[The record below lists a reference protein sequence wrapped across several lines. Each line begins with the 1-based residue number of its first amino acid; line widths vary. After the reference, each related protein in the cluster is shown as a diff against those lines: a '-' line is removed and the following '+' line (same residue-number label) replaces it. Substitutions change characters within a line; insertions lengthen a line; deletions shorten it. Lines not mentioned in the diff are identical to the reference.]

1 MAKTFVR
8 GPIFYPL
15 QRPTMNDE
23 LSLLYGEPEG
33 DAVFFVADAVGFP
46 VEFHQG
52 RDGPQTQLRGRVPT
66 LRSIFL
72 YSEFKISVV
81 IRLSI

>member
-1 MAKTFVR
+1 MMAKTFVR

-52 RDGPQTQLRGRVPT
+52 RDGPQTQAVAAENAFRAAGPG
-66 LRSIFL
+66 
-72 YSEFKISVV
+72 
-81 IRLSI
+81 

>member
-1 MAKTFVR
+1 MGPRMMAKTFVR
-8 GPIFYPL
+8 GPIFIPYID

-33 DAVFFVADAVGFP
+33 DAVFFVTDAVGFA

-52 RDGPQTQLRGRVPT
+52 RDSPQTQAVAAEYAFRAAGPG
-66 LRSIFL
+66 
-72 YSEFKISVV
+72 
-81 IRLSI
+81 